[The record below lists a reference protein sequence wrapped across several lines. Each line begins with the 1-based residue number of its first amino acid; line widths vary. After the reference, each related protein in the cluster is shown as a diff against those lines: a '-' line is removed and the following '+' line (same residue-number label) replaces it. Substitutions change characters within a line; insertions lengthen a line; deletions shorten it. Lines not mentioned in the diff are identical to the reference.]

1 MTTGIL
7 LVNTG
12 SPDSPS
18 VEDVRAYLDEFLM
31 DGRVLDFPY
40 PIRRLIVSLFILPSR
55 SRHSAEAYRS
65 IWWDEGSPLI
75 AISRRVQQKL
85 QDRIDAPVALAMRYG
100 HPSIQQGLQELLD
113 RRVNRLLL
121 VPLFPHYA
129 MSTYESIVAAVRQT
143 LSRLS
148 PETSL
153 DVLPPFYDDP
163 LYIDALAASAR
174 DHLAEGFD
182 HLLFSYHGLPERHLR
197 KTDPTGKHCLVVP
210 DCCNVASPAH
220 ATCYRAQVFR
230 TTQAFVRRARVPEG
244 KYSIAFQSRLGRDRW
259 LLPATD
265 AELARL
271 ASIGVKKLLLICPA
285 FVSDCLETL
294 EEIGIGGREAF
305 LGAGG
310 LEFRLI
316 PCLNDHPR
324 WIDVLAQW
332 CERRMALAS
341 PAP

>member
-55 SRHSAEAYRS
+55 PRHSAEAYRS

-75 AISRRVQQKL
+75 VISRRVRQKL

-100 HPSIQQGLQELLD
+100 HPSVQQGLQELLD
-113 RRVNRLLL
+113 RRVDWVLL

-129 MSTYESIVAAVRQT
+129 MSTYESIVVAVRRT

-148 PETSL
+148 PETLL
-153 DVLPPFYDDP
+153 DVLPPFYDNP
-163 LYIDALAASAR
+163 LYIDALVASAH

-197 KTDPTGKHCLVVP
+197 KTDPTGKHCLAVP

-230 TTQAFVRRARVPEG
+230 TTQAFVRRAGVPEG

-259 LLPATD
+259 LLPATG

-271 ASIGVKKLLLICPA
+271 ASGGVKKLLLICPA
-285 FVSDCLETL
+285 FVSDCLESL
-294 EEIGIGGREAF
+294 QEIGIDGREAF

-310 LEFRLI
+310 LELRLI
-316 PCLNDHPR
+316 PCLNDHPT
-324 WIDVLAQW
+324 WIGALAQW
-332 CERRMALAS
+332 CEHRIAQAS
-341 PAP
+341 LTP